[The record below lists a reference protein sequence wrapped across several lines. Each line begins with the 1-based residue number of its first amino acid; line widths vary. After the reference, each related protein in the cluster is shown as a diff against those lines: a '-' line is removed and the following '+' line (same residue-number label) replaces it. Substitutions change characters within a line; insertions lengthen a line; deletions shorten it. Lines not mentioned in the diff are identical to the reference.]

1 MRLLA
6 LFSLATVIALA
17 LETIIPRWL
26 PLGPLMPDLVLVLA
40 VDLGLRHQ
48 QATAA
53 LMAFGMG
60 YAADSFSGAHL
71 GLEAFVLTLAFLI
84 AYALSR
90 YLISSSAAIG
100 VFVVVIGEFMIGAG
114 QYAAS
119 AGWNS
124 AGGFA
129 AILPAI
135 AWRALA
141 SALVAPSIFAL
152 MEAAARMVG
161 LRQHAVRE

>member
-1 MRLLA
+1 MRLFA
-6 LFSLATVIALA
+6 LFSLATVVALA
-17 LETIIPRWL
+17 LETTLPRWL

-40 VDLGLRHQ
+40 IDLGLRHQ

-71 GLEAFVLTLAFLI
+71 GIEAFVLTLAFLI

-100 VFVVVIGEFMIGAG
+100 VLVVVIGEFMIGVG

-119 AGWNS
+119 SGWNS
-124 AGGFA
+124 AGGFVA
-129 AILPAI
+129 MLPAI
-135 AWRALA
+135 GWRALT
-141 SALVAPSIFAL
+141 SALVAPSIFAV
-152 MEAAARMVG
+152 MEGAARMIG

>member
-1 MRLLA
+1 MRLIA
-6 LFSLATVIALA
+6 LFSLVTIAALA
-17 LETIIPRWL
+17 LETTLPRWL

-48 QATAA
+48 RTTGA

-60 YAADSFSGAHL
+60 YAADSFSGVHL
-71 GLEAFVLTLAFLI
+71 GLDAFVLTLAFMI

-100 VFVVVIGEFMIGAG
+100 VLVVLVCETLIGVAR
-114 QYAAS
+114 YAAG

-129 AILPAI
+129 ALAPAI
-135 AWRALA
+135 AWRALT
-141 SALVAPSIFAL
+141 SALVTPAIFAL
-152 MEAAARMVG
+152 MDSAARMIG
-161 LRQHAVRE
+161 LRQQGVRE